1 MSSVS
6 AIDSEETV
14 VRILHRDWVVDE
26 ELQITAFSLRHN
38 ETYISV
44 NRPII
49 DSFGKDIADF
59 LAKHPDY
66 LIPNKP
72 SAYACAALNVGELR
86 GINVVLG
93 QQTLDVV
100 VEVEPRTT
108 HNKSH
113 AGIFTRLAGANI
125 KGGQQ
130 KEIHL
135 DEKTTLPVAAIFQKV
150 QHKLLSLAVLEQQE
164 ISPILDNRNRR
175 TRK

>member
-49 DSFGKDIADF
+49 DSFGEDIADF

-66 LIPNKP
+66 YQGW
-72 SAYACAALNVGELR
+72 SAKRN
-86 GINVVLG
+86 
-93 QQTLDVV
+93 T
-100 VEVEPRTT
+100 PRRKD
-108 HNKSH
+108 H
-113 AGIFTRLAGANI
+113 FTRSSNFSESTA
-125 KGGQQ
+125 
-130 KEIHL
+130 
-135 DEKTTLPVAAIFQKV
+135 
-150 QHKLLSLAVLEQQE
+150 
-164 ISPILDNRNRR
+164 
-175 TRK
+175 